1 MKRLNRLFI
10 YSVAFVMIVLVS
22 SVFAKTYKFGAFP
35 IPLMVESKDKGIF
48 IELTKEIAKRA
59 NVTIEIVVEPTKRIL
74 NGFNENQLDIIYPAV
89 DVTLPKPAERTTAV
103 YHKIDYTFH
112 KSDKPYKTMKDLEGK
127 KVGITLGYPYTKEL
141 TGNKN
146 LKIET
151 ANDDITNFKKLEAG
165 RIDAFVVEE
174 HSGVKA
180 LKDSGVKGIAYD
192 KNRPLSKM
200 DVYYAFQKTPEGK
213 DLAVKFSRALD
224 EMKKDGTFARIM
236 GQTAAAK

>member
-1 MKRLNRLFI
+1 MRRLNKLFI
-10 YSVAFVMIVLVS
+10 YSAVFLIIIIVSVAYG
-22 SVFAKTYKFGAFP
+22 KTYKFGSFP
-35 IPLMVESKDKGIF
+35 IPLMVESKDKGVF
-48 IELTKEIAKRA
+48 IELTKEIARRA
-59 NVTIEIVVEPTKRIL
+59 NVPIEIVIEPTKRVL
-74 NGFNENQLDIIYPAV
+74 NDFNENRIDIIYPAL
-89 DVTLPKPAERTTAV
+89 DVTLPKQAERTAAV
-103 YHKIDYTFH
+103 YHKIDYVFYKT
-112 KSDKPYKTMKDLEGK
+112 DKPLKNIRDLESK

-146 LKIET
+146 IKIDP

-200 DVYYAFQKTPEGK
+200 DVYYAFQKTAEGK

-224 EMKKDGTFARIM
+224 EIKKDGTFARIM

>member
-1 MKRLNRLFI
+1 MKNLKKMFI
-10 YSVAFVMIVLVS
+10 FFTIFSVIIIGS
-22 SVFAKTYKFGAFP
+22 FAYGKIYKFGAFP

-103 YHKIDYTFH
+103 YHKIDYTFY
-112 KSDKPYKTMKDLEGK
+112 KTDKPYKTMKDLEGK
-127 KVGITLGYPYTKEL
+127 KVGITLGYPYTREL
-141 TGNKN
+141 TGNKSI
-146 LKIET
+146 KIEMS
-151 ANDDITNFKKLEAG
+151 NDDITNFKKLEAG

-192 KNRPLSKM
+192 KTRPLSKM
-200 DVYYAFQKTPEGK
+200 DVYYAFQKTAEGK
-213 DLAVKFSRALD
+213 ELAMKFSKALED
-224 EMKKDGTFARIM
+224 MKKDGTFARIM